1 MLIPKGYGPDD
12 VRTFFYNEQTKRWEM
27 LELVNIDKENQ
38 QVISKTNHFTDF
50 INAILKTPELPQ
62 TMAYTPT
69 SIKEMKVSDPVAHV
83 NMMAPPTANSSGTAN
98 ISYPIDVPAGR
109 QGLQPNLNVVYNSE
123 NNTGIPGNGWDIP
136 IPKITLIHVGECQD
150 TTMQKKP
157 RNICL
162 MESN

>member
-1 MLIPKGYGPDD
+1 
-12 VRTFFYNEQTKRWEM
+12 
-27 LELVNIDKENQ
+27 
-38 QVISKTNHFTDF
+38 
-50 INAILKTPELPQ
+50 
-62 TMAYTPT
+62 MAYTPT

-136 IPKITLIHVGECQD
+136 IPKITVDTRWGVPRYDNAKETEEYLLNGEQLVELSIANGD
-150 TTMQKKP
+150 TERLPLVHMAP
-157 RNICL
+157 YRNRTTSGQTFYSYRVEVHFNAL
-162 MESN
+162 YVMEPTLQLLVASG